1 METSHWRKWFH
12 THKISLI
19 LCHDTPLP
27 STLYTA
33 NSAQRYP
40 VGLISCEFNYY
51 SCGQGDLYLVPKFWY
66 GLTSRGTYLAI

>member
-40 VGLISCEFNYY
+40 VGLISCE
-51 SCGQGDLYLVPKFWY
+51 L
-66 GLTSRGTYLAI
+66 